1 MKNCDGSWD
10 VFEDYVLDFAVDQ
23 MRAGTRIA
31 IVTLAKIEGSSPRP
45 LGAQMAVSETG
56 KWVGYLSGGCIER
69 AVVAEAIEAIKERK
83 NRTVRYGRGSK
94 YLDIQLPC
102 GSAIEL
108 VFEVDRRLAELSDID
123 ALLRSRRPA
132 SMKIGVS
139 RHESGHDNF
148 EQCYYLP
155 RRQLLIAGVGPSS
168 VQLARLARM
177 SGFDTH
183 LYSPDK
189 PTLQAAES
197 HDVEVTGVISP
208 SVIPPLCADS
218 RTAFVSM
225 FHDHNWELSF
235 LPEILKTDAFYVGA
249 LGSRTTHRQRLVQ
262 LSELGISEMQ
272 LKRIHG
278 PAGLYAG
285 GKSASDVALS
295 ILSEISQIEQDENQ
309 KALRACFTD
318 GAPLIPVS
326 HCIAAS
332 AMRMEG

>member
-1 MKNCDGSWD
+1 MKNHDGSWE
-10 VFEDYVLDFAVDQ
+10 VFEDYVLDFAIELL
-23 MRAGTRIA
+23 RAGTRIA
-31 IVTLAKIEGSSPRP
+31 IVTLTRIEGSSPRP
-45 LGAQMAVSETG
+45 LGAQMVVSETG

-69 AVVAEAIEAIKERK
+69 AVVAEAIEAIREGK

-108 VFEVDRRLAELSDID
+108 VFEVDRRLAELSNID
-123 ALLRSRRPA
+123 ALLRNRQPA
-132 SMKIGVS
+132 SITIAVS
-139 RHESGHDNF
+139 HNDANHDDF
-148 EQCYYLP
+148 ERCCYLP
-155 RRQLLIAGVGPSS
+155 RRRLLIAGFGPSA
-168 VQLARLARM
+168 VQLARLARV
-177 SGFDTH
+177 SGFGVQ

-208 SVIPPLCADS
+208 TVIPPLRADT

-235 LPEILKTDAFYVGA
+235 LPEILKTEAFYIGA
-249 LGSRTTHRQRLVQ
+249 LGSRATHRQRLVQ
-262 LSELGISEMQ
+262 LSQLGIDEMQ
-272 LKRIHG
+272 LRRIHG

-295 ILSEISQIEQDENQ
+295 ILAEISQLDQREQQ
-309 KALRACFTD
+309 KALHP
-318 GAPLIPVS
+318 GVNIPPLIP
-326 HCIAAS
+326 HPNRDAALLC
-332 AMRMEG
+332 RTT